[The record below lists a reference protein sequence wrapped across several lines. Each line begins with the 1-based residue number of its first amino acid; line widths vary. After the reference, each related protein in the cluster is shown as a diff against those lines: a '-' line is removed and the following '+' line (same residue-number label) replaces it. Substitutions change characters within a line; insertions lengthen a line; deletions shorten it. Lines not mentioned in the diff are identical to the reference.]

1 MALRIKIWLK
11 SGFPLPP
18 IYLKEYSINYMDA
31 QLQRKDK
38 PMKMADDKDEQ
49 DYGKVRLTKS
59 SKAKNFILSWCACED
74 CRQKWVFSYKQLGSH
89 LFKFRGSGRFQRTSG
104 SE

>member
-38 PMKMADDKDEQ
+38 PMKMADEQ
-49 DYGKVRLTKS
+49 TIKTNKTTGKS
-59 SKAKNFILSWCACED
+59 D
-74 CRQKWVFSYKQLGSH
+74 
-89 LFKFRGSGRFQRTSG
+89 
-104 SE
+104 